1 MDSFGALR
9 AAASRSAR
17 GLMVGGGII
26 VAIFGALLAWN
37 LLGRGGQRGL
47 IGAAIVA
54 LVAIPAVVVYLKSPK
69 RVGAYE
75 GGLVLEPYFGRAAR
89 VAWSDVVDGRI
100 WIAPLGK
107 QPTIISMRA
116 ADGHA
121 VTVSEAEYDGVGA
134 LIEVALAHVGERIRD
149 DRG

>member
-37 LLGRGGQRGL
+37 LVGRGGQRGL

-89 VAWSDVVDGRI
+89 SPGPTSSTVASGSRRS
-100 WIAPLGK
+100 ASSRRSSACARPMA
-107 QPTIISMRA
+107 TR
-116 ADGHA
+116 
-121 VTVSEAEYDGVGA
+121 
-134 LIEVALAHVGERIRD
+134 
-149 DRG
+149 